1 MQPNTAL
8 FVVTYLLLMAPTYI
22 LPYFGSNSSIINAA
36 SAIIGWGMLPQWWLH
51 AGTLGLL
58 CCLSWARG
66 GVVSRPW
73 LPVLPILAGCFDLLP
88 FLSAIPFIPT
98 LLHIGGI
105 LCGVIGTQSNSEDA
119 AQARQA
125 ALNRKA
131 LIGSGL
137 IAGIVAVGIAAFY
150 SMPKKSLPLPVS
162 PATPASVPKPAQASD
177 SKNSVSIPP
186 APTKTPMPQKSTTK
200 PQKPAKTETPANSG
214 TTMRYIKID
223 D

>member
-1 MQPNTAL
+1 MSRVHRMRGMRAWSIVGGAVAL
-8 FVVTYLLLMAPTYI
+8 
-22 LPYFGSNSSIINAA
+22 G
-36 SAIIGWGMLPQWWLH
+36 
-51 AGTLGLL
+51 
-58 CCLSWARG
+58 
-66 GVVSRPW
+66 
-73 LPVLPILAGCFDLLP
+73 
-88 FLSAIPFIPT
+88 
-98 LLHIGGI
+98 
-105 LCGVIGTQSNSEDA
+105 
-119 AQARQA
+119 
-125 ALNRKA
+125 
-131 LIGSGL
+131 
-137 IAGIVAVGIAAFY
+137 AGIVAVGIAAFY